1 MWGCRHWKKNSKS
14 WALSSQRSRKHAG
27 GDVDALAPPRGII
40 DELRAAGLEIRRI
53 DDEAILIRNP
63 GVAETRYAMVKGR
76 ARQRGGAFSCLSGP
90 ERTALIRSEERRV

>member
-1 MWGCRHWKKNSKS
+1 MPTLEKELEIMGIVVAAIEEACERGCRR
-14 WALSSQRSRKHAG
+14 LG
-27 GDVDALAPPRGII
+27 PPRGII

-53 DDEAILIRNP
+53 DDEAIPIRNP

-90 ERTALIRSEERRV
+90 ERTALI